1 MVSSNFRRLFH
12 RPRSTTTQN
21 GTDGP
26 LYFLHIEKTA
36 GTSFASVLKQLCGPG
51 EGHKS
56 LDLDHISA
64 TQSLAN
70 PAIRYSLIRGH
81 LRYEAV
87 KHLLP
92 AGTRRVTMLR
102 EPVARTISHL
112 LHIQRHPEQ
121 NRFLE
126 QFAPISKM
134 SLKELLEHNIVRA
147 YLTNFQAKKLAL
159 PYTPG
164 RQGAEHA
171 INAMLSLTSAMDKGL
186 LEHALL
192 NLSKF
197 DFVGISERFEES
209 SARLC
214 RTLGYETV
222 TTIPMLNQAP
232 KVQINQMI
240 DNESA
245 IKSTIMEMTQLDYT
259 LYTRANEQI

>member
-12 RPRSTTTQN
+12 RARSTTTPR
-21 GTDGP
+21 GGKGS

-36 GTSFASVLKQLCGPG
+36 GTSFTSLLKQLCGPCDS
-51 EGHKS
+51 HHM
-56 LDLDHISA
+56 LDIDDIPA

-87 KHLLP
+87 KQLLP
-92 AGTRRVTMLR
+92 IDTRRVTMLR

-134 SLKELLEHNIVRA
+134 SLEELLEHNIVRA

-159 PYTPG
+159 PYTPD
-164 RQGAEHA
+164 RQGAHHA

-192 NLSKF
+192 NLSQF

-209 SARLC
+209 GARLC

-222 TTIPMLNQAP
+222 TTMPMLNQAP
-232 KVQINQMI
+232 EAQINQII
-240 DNESA
+240 DNEST
-245 IKSTIMEMTQLDYT
+245 IRSTIMEMTQLDHT
-259 LYTRANEQI
+259 LYTRAGEQG